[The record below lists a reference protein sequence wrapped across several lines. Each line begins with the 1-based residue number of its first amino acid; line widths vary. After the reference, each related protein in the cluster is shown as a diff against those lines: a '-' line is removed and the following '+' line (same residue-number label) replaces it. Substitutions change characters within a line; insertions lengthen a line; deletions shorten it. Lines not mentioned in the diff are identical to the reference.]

1 MLQDHLSYLQ
11 EAHLG
16 RVRHAHRAGPRGRAR
31 RGPLRVQATLLDVLV
46 HGELTGEK
54 PAASADVRVSARVGG
69 RSPRSASSEP
79 ARAPPMNRVPE
90 TRRSSGG
97 DAMTMTART
106 RGSREDDE
114 TTTHGATSAA
124 SGPPKTREGVFRV
137 SSPGRFRVIRR
148 LSLPRTYRRAYRN
161 SATRLFRA
169 EEKKVSLDSICL
181 LYTSPSPRDRQ
192 KSRMPSSA

>member
-1 MLQDHLSYLQ
+1 MTNARHPSHNPSPENVLQDHLSYLQ

-54 PAASADVRVSARVGG
+54 PAASADVRVSARLGG

-114 TTTHGATSAA
+114 TRI
-124 SGPPKTREGVFRV
+124 TRHFYRRHLVPRRHAFRRRV
-137 SSPGRFRVIRR
+137 SSFESRTVSSHQTVVIT
-148 LSLPRTYRRAYRN
+148 TYVP
-161 SATRLFRA
+161 TRL
-169 EEKKVSLDSICL
+169 
-181 LYTSPSPRDRQ
+181 P
-192 KSRMPSSA
+192 